1 MVVMEGRVFVIGD
14 VHGCLSTLKRLL
26 DKIPWDPVS
35 DTLIFV
41 GDYIDRGENPKGVV
55 DLILSLKEQGAKIEC
70 LLGNHEAMLLDY
82 LKGKNRDLYLLNG
95 GTTTLASYRAQR
107 KREEDPLIPE
117 DHLSFFSELKP
128 YIEFKDY
135 YIVHA
140 GFRPGKKIEEQSLE
154 DMIWIRYEFI
164 DSDYDFG
171 KKVIFGHTP
180 FEEPLVT
187 QTKIGIDTGAV
198 YGNKLTCIQLPDE
211 IFYFEKSE

>member
-1 MVVMEGRVFVIGD
+1 MEGRTFVIGD
-14 VHGCLSTLKRLL
+14 IHGCLNTLRRLL

-41 GDYIDRGENPKGVV
+41 GDYIDRGEDPKGVV
-55 DLILSLKEQGAKIEC
+55 DIILSLKRQGAKIEC
-70 LLGNHEAMLLDY
+70 LLGNHEAMLMDY
-82 LKGKNRDLYLLNG
+82 LKGKNRDLYLFNG
-95 GTTTLASYRAQR
+95 GTTTLASYRAQ
-107 KREEDPLIPE
+107 KKKEEPLIPK

-128 YIEFKDY
+128 YIELEDY

-140 GFRPGKKIEEQSLE
+140 GFRPGRKIEDQSLE

-164 DSDYDFG
+164 DSNHDFG

-180 FEEPLVT
+180 FKEPFVT

-211 IFYFEKSE
+211 IFYFEKSR